1 MTTDFRLPT
10 EDRNMEHNSTFPIKQ
25 NELNAL
31 RDEATSYIK
40 SVQWEQGQRAK
51 NKENNGKDESILL
64 YLSRAQGGN
73 GGIEVTSVS
82 KTILA
87 LKKRLLPGSVAIPI
101 HLNETLFAVQE
112 GLALGIWIKDSY
124 YDASGLSSLS
134 ERKSVLDNAGK
145 REYESKMHTATA
157 FMLFA
162 TAYNILHNLIPHASD
177 DLSVMKN
184 KFAGIPEVSFIS
196 PLKGIACTLYY
207 YDKYL
212 SHPDIVK
219 TDKDV
224 IDFTVVYFEALIDEI
239 QLRKNSLEYTET
251 ILDRTYK
258 LESRGVGTDF
268 AVSGWENVFQGA
280 AKSVEFNKIKFEQ
293 IVGNRD
299 AKHFARRLTER
310 MLSYDFAAQKNPFQE
325 LGGFMP
331 VFMGYGIPGT
341 GKSMLIAAIATR
353 LKEHCD
359 NLDIPFLF
367 HPMPDTLIS
376 TFQGGSAEKMVEWM
390 KPLQDPTRLIFAPI
404 DDAEN
409 NLQERTTQGVSAG
422 VKEVIGVFLRYT
434 EGAYA
439 VNYGNSSIGLFTNLP
454 EMLDKAV
461 ISRVQGRFKIDGAR
475 TEHDFLDQDHL
486 WWRKLDDTMPDFIN
500 MQGPENYSYL
510 QDQGLAKNMGEILKV
525 SDKPSEERVLEA
537 YDKIEKHFKTNQHL
551 FYANLYKEIQKIFP
565 FFSSRD
571 VRNIQ
576 SAISLRL
583 TDFDLEEDWF
593 ENPEI
598 YFKKDYDTKFNM
610 LQELMRVNMKGLDFS
625 EIRRQEVVRYLDNVA
640 TIADTDFKRK
650 VDARINQLN
659 IDLEAKKKFDKA
671 N

>member
-1 MTTDFRLPT
+1 
-10 EDRNMEHNSTFPIKQ
+10 MEHNSTFPIKQ
-25 NELNAL
+25 NELDML
-31 RDEATSYIK
+31 RDEATDYIK
-40 SVQWEQGQRAK
+40 SIQWEQGNKAK
-51 NKENNGKDESILL
+51 SREKEAKDDSILL
-64 YLSRAQGGN
+64 YLSRANN
-73 GGIEVTSVS
+73 GSNVSITSVS

-87 LKKRLLPGSVAIPI
+87 LKKRLLPDSIAIPV
-101 HLNETLFAVQE
+101 HLNQTLFAIQE
-112 GLALGIWIKDSY
+112 GLTLGIWIKDAF
-124 YDASGLSSLS
+124 YDASGLSSLN
-134 ERKSVLDNAGK
+134 ERKSALDNSGK
-145 REYESKMHTATA
+145 REFESKLQTATA
-157 FMLFA
+157 FQLFS
-162 TAYNILHNLIPHASD
+162 TSYKILHDLKPFASD
-177 DLSVMKN
+177 DLSVMKQ
-184 KFAGIPEVSFIS
+184 KFAGIPEVSLLS
-196 PLKGIACTLYY
+196 PLKGIACSLFYF
-207 YDKYL
+207 DKYL
-212 SHPDIVK
+212 IHPEIIK
-219 TDKDV
+219 SDKDV
-224 IDFTVVYFEALIDEI
+224 VDFTVVYFEALIDEI
-239 QLRKNSLEYTET
+239 QLRKSSLEYTET

-258 LESRGVGTDF
+258 LENSDF
-268 AVSGWENVFQGA
+268 AISGWENVFAGT
-280 AKSVEFNKIKFEQ
+280 AKSVEFNKVQFEQ
-293 IVGNRD
+293 IVGNKD

-310 MLSYDFAAQKNPFQE
+310 MLSYDFEAQKNPFQE

-390 KPLQDPTRLIFAPI
+390 KPMQDPTKIIFAPI

-409 NLQERTTQGVSAG
+409 NLQERTAQGVSAG

-439 VNYGNSSIGLFTNLP
+439 VNYGNSSVGLFTNLP

-475 TEHDFLDQDHL
+475 TAHDFLDQDYI
-486 WWRKLDDTMPDFIN
+486 WWKKFEKTIPNFVN
-500 MQGPENYSYL
+500 MQNPTEYEFL
-510 QDQGLAKNMGEILKV
+510 KDQGLAKSMGDILNTIE
-525 SDKPSEERVLEA
+525 KPSEERVLEA
-537 YDKIEKHFKTNQHL
+537 YDRAAQKHKTNEHL
-551 FYANLYKEIQKIFP
+551 FFAKLYKEIQKIFP

-583 TDFDLEEDWF
+583 TDFDLEQYWF
-593 ENPEI
+593 DNPEV
-598 YFKKDYDTKFNM
+598 YFKKDYETKFNM
-610 LQELMRVNMKGLDFS
+610 LQELMKANMKGLDFS

-650 VDARINQLN
+650 VDERVNQLN
-659 IDLEAKKKFDKA
+659 IDLEARRNFE
-671 N
+671 NGN

>member
-1 MTTDFRLPT
+1 
-10 EDRNMEHNSTFPIKQ
+10 MEHNSTFPIKQ
-25 NELNAL
+25 SELDLL
-31 RDEATSYIK
+31 RDEAASYLK
-40 SVQWEQGQRAK
+40 SIQWEQGQRAR
-51 NKENNGKDESILL
+51 NKDKDAKDESILL
-64 YLSRAQGGN
+64 YLSRANN
-73 GGIEVTSVS
+73 GSSAASVISVS

-87 LKKRLLPGSVAIPI
+87 LKKRLLPDSVAIPI
-101 HLNETLFAVQE
+101 HLNRTLYAVQE
-112 GLALGIWIKDSY
+112 GITLGIWIKDSY
-124 YDASGLSSLS
+124 YDASGLSSLN
-134 ERKSVLDNAGK
+134 ENKSGLDTTGK
-145 REYESKMHTATA
+145 REFESKMHTATA

-162 TAYNILHNLIPHASD
+162 TAYNILHNLKEAASD
-177 DLSVMKN
+177 DLSVMKQ
-184 KFAGIPEVSFIS
+184 KFAGIPEVSLLS
-196 PLKGIACTLYY
+196 PLKGIGCSLFY

-212 SHPDIVK
+212 GHPDIIK
-219 TDKDV
+219 SDQDV
-224 IDFTVVYFEALIDEI
+224 VDFTVVYFEALIDEI
-239 QLRKNSLEYTET
+239 QLRKSALEYTET
-251 ILDRTYK
+251 ITDRTYK
-258 LESRGVGTDF
+258 LEKSEF
-268 AVSGWENVFQGA
+268 AISGWDNVFAGA
-280 AKSVEFNKIKFEQ
+280 AKSVEFNKIQFEQ

-310 MLSYDFAAQKNPFQE
+310 MLSYDFTAKKNPFQE

-359 NLDIPFLF
+359 NLEIPFLF

-390 KPLQDPTRLIFAPI
+390 KPLQDPTKLIFAPI

-409 NLQERTTQGVSAG
+409 NLQERTAQGVSAG

-439 VNYGNSSIGLFTNLP
+439 VNYGNSSVGLFTNLP

-486 WWRKLDDTMPDFIN
+486 WWRKLQETMPDFVN
-500 MQGPENYSYL
+500 MQGPNDYTYL
-510 QDQGLAKNMGEILKV
+510 SNQGLAKSMEEILNLTE
-525 SDKPSEERVLEA
+525 KPAEERVLET
-537 YDKIEKHFKTNQHL
+537 YERVEKLHQTNDHM
-551 FYANLYKEIQKIFP
+551 FYASLYKEIQKIFP

-576 SAISLRL
+576 SAVSLRL
-583 TDFDLEEDWF
+583 TDFDLEKDWF
-593 ENPEI
+593 ENPEK
-598 YFKKDYDTKFNM
+598 YFKQPYETKFNM
-610 LQELMRVNMKGLDFS
+610 LQELMKQNMKGLNFS
-625 EIRRQEVVRYLDNVA
+625 DIRRQEVVRYLDNVA

-650 VDARINQLN
+650 VDSRVNQLN
-659 IDLEAKKKFDKA
+659 IDLEAREQFEKGR
-671 N
+671 

>member
-1 MTTDFRLPT
+1 
-10 EDRNMEHNSTFPIKQ
+10 MEHNSTFPIKQ
-25 NELNAL
+25 NELDML
-31 RDEATSYIK
+31 RDEATSYLK
-40 SVQWEQGQRAK
+40 SVQWQQGQRAK
-51 NKENNGKDESILL
+51 NKDKDAKDESILL
-64 YLSRAQGGN
+64 YLSRA
-73 GGIEVTSVS
+73 TSGSNATELTSIS
-82 KTILA
+82 KTILS
-87 LKKRLLPGSVAIPI
+87 LKKRLLPDSVAIPVL
-101 HLNETLFAVQE
+101 LNQTLYAVQE
-112 GLALGIWIKDSY
+112 GITLGIWIKDSY
-124 YDASGLSSLS
+124 YDASGLSSLN
-134 ERKSVLDNAGK
+134 ERKATLDTTGK
-145 REYESKMHTATA
+145 REFESKMHTATA

-162 TAYNILHNLIPHASD
+162 TAYNILHNLKGIASD
-177 DLSVMKN
+177 DLSVMKQ
-184 KFAGIPEVSFIS
+184 KFAGIPEVSFLS
-196 PLKGIACTLYY
+196 PLKGIACMLYY

-212 SHPDIVK
+212 GHPDIIK
-219 TDKDV
+219 SDKDV
-224 IDFTVVYFEALIDEI
+224 VDFTVVYFEALIDEI
-239 QLRKNSLEYTET
+239 QLRKSTLEYTET

-258 LESRGVGTDF
+258 LEKTDF
-268 AVSGWENVFQGA
+268 AISGFDNVFSGS
-280 AKSVEFNKIKFEQ
+280 AKSVEFNKIQFEQ
-293 IVGNRD
+293 IVGNKD

-310 MLSYDFAAQKNPFQE
+310 LLSYDFTAKKNPFQE

-353 LKEHCD
+353 LKEHSD

-390 KPLQDPTRLIFAPI
+390 KPLQDPSKLIFAPI

-409 NLQERTTQGVSAG
+409 NLQERTAQGVSAG

-475 TEHDFLDQDHL
+475 TEHDFLDQDYI
-486 WWRKLDDTMPDFIN
+486 WWRKLQDTMPDFIN
-500 MQGPENYSYL
+500 MKDPDNYKYL
-510 QDQGLAKNMGEILKV
+510 QDQAITKNIGEILKTTE
-525 SDKPSEERVLEA
+525 KPTEERVLDV
-537 YDKIEKHFKTNQHL
+537 YDKVESKFKTNDHL
-551 FYANLYKEIQKIFP
+551 FFANLYKEIQGIFP

-593 ENPEI
+593 ENPEK
-598 YFKKDYDTKFNM
+598 YFKKDYETKFNM
-610 LQELMRVNMKGLDFS
+610 LQELMKANMKGLNFS
-625 EIRRQEVVRYLDNVA
+625 DIRRQEVIRYLDNVA

-650 VDARINQLN
+650 VDARMNQMN
-659 IDLEAKKKFDKA
+659 IELEAREQFDKRS
-671 N
+671 

>member
-1 MTTDFRLPT
+1 
-10 EDRNMEHNSTFPIKQ
+10 MEHNSTFPIKQ
-25 NELNAL
+25 TELDML
-31 RDEATSYIK
+31 RDEATSYLK

-51 NKENNGKDESILL
+51 NKDKDAKDESILL
-64 YLSRAQGGN
+64 YLSRANN
-73 GGIEVTSVS
+73 GSNVELTSVS

-87 LKKRLLPGSVAIPI
+87 LKKRLLPDSVAIPI
-101 HLNETLFAVQE
+101 HLNQTLFAVQE
-112 GLALGIWIKDSY
+112 GITLGIWIKDSY
-124 YDASGLSSLS
+124 YDASGLSSLN
-134 ERKSVLDNAGK
+134 ERKSALDTSGK
-145 REYESKMHTATA
+145 REYESKMQTATA
-157 FMLFA
+157 FMLYA
-162 TAYNILHNLIPHASD
+162 TAYNILHNLKTIASD
-177 DLSVMKN
+177 DLSVMKQ
-184 KFAGIPEVSFIS
+184 KFAGLPEVSLLS
-196 PLKGIACTLYY
+196 PLKGISCCLYY

-212 SHPDIVK
+212 SHPDIIK
-219 TDKDV
+219 SDKDV
-224 IDFTVVYFEALIDEI
+224 TDFTVVYFEALIDEI
-239 QLRKNSLEYTET
+239 QMRKSTLEYTET

-258 LESRGVGTDF
+258 LEKSDF
-268 AVSGWENVFQGA
+268 AVSGWDNVFSGA
-280 AKSVEFNKIKFEQ
+280 AKSVEFNKIQFEQ

-310 MLSYDFAAQKNPFQE
+310 MLSYDFTAKKNPFQE

-390 KPLQDPTRLIFAPI
+390 KPLQDPSKLIFAPI

-409 NLQERTTQGVSAG
+409 NLQERTAQGVSAG

-486 WWRKLDDTMPDFIN
+486 WWRKLQDTMPDFVN
-500 MQGPENYSYL
+500 MNNPEAYNYLS
-510 QDQGLAKNMGEILKV
+510 DQGLAKNMGDILKAV
-525 SDKPSEERVLEA
+525 EKPSEERVMETF
-537 YDKIEKHFKTNQHL
+537 EKVEKMHRFEDHM
-551 FYANLYKEIQKIFP
+551 FYASLYTEIQKIFP

-583 TDFDLEEDWF
+583 TDFDLEQDWF
-593 ENPEI
+593 DNPEI
-598 YFKKDYDTKFNM
+598 YFKKDYDTKFGM
-610 LQELMRVNMKGLDFS
+610 LQELMRANMKGLDFS
-625 EIRRQEVVRYLDNVA
+625 DIRKQEVIRYLDNVA

-650 VDARINQLN
+650 VDARVNQLN
-659 IDLEAKKKFDKA
+659 IELEARTQFDKK
-671 N
+671 

>member
-1 MTTDFRLPT
+1 
-10 EDRNMEHNSTFPIKQ
+10 MEHNSTFPIKQ
-25 NELNAL
+25 TELDML
-31 RDEATSYIK
+31 RDEATSYLK
-40 SVQWEQGQRAK
+40 SIQWEQGQRAK
-51 NKENNGKDESILL
+51 NKDKDTKDDSILL
-64 YLSRAQGGN
+64 YLSRANN
-73 GGIEVTSVS
+73 GTNNTDITSVS
-82 KTILA
+82 KTILE
-87 LKKRLLPGSVAIPI
+87 LKKRLLPDSIAIPVL
-101 HLNETLFAVQE
+101 LNQTLFVVQE
-112 GLALGIWIKDSY
+112 GITLGIWIKDSY
-124 YDASGLSSLS
+124 YDASGLSSLN
-134 ERKSVLDNAGK
+134 ERKSTLDTSGK
-145 REYESKMHTATA
+145 REFESKMHTATA

-162 TAYNILHNLIPHASD
+162 TAYNILHNLKSVASD
-177 DLSVMKN
+177 DLSVMKQ
-184 KFAGIPEVSFIS
+184 KFAGIPEVSLLS
-196 PLKGIACTLYY
+196 PLKGISCALFY

-212 SHPDIVK
+212 SHPDIIK
-219 TDKDV
+219 SDKDV
-224 IDFTVVYFEALIDEI
+224 VDFTVVYFEALIDEI
-239 QLRKNSLEYTET
+239 QMRKSTLEYQET
-251 ILDRTYK
+251 IIDRTYK
-258 LESRGVGTDF
+258 LEKTEF
-268 AVSGWENVFQGA
+268 AISGWNNVFAGT
-280 AKSVEFNKIKFEQ
+280 AKSIEFNKVKFEQ

-310 MLSYDFAAQKNPFQE
+310 LLSYDFTAKKNPFQE

-359 NLDIPFLF
+359 SLDIPFLF

-390 KPLQDPTRLIFAPI
+390 KPLQDPSKLIFAPI

-486 WWRKLDDTMPDFIN
+486 WWKKLQDTMPDFVN
-500 MQGPENYSYL
+500 MQNPENYTFL
-510 QDQGLAKNMGEILKV
+510 QDQVLAKNMGDILNIV
-525 SDKPSEERVLEA
+525 EKPTEERVHEI
-537 YDKIEKHFKTNQHL
+537 YSNVENKFKANEHL
-551 FYANLYKEIQKIFP
+551 FYANLYKDMQKAFS

-583 TDFDLEEDWF
+583 TDFDLDETWF
-593 ENPEI
+593 NNPEI
-598 YFKKDYDTKFNM
+598 YFKQNYETKFNM
-610 LQELMRVNMKGLDFS
+610 LQELMKSNMKGLNFS
-625 EIRRQEVVRYLDNVA
+625 EIRRQEVVRYIDNVA
-640 TIADTDFKRK
+640 TIADTDFKRQ
-650 VDARINQLN
+650 VDNRVNQLN
-659 IDLEAKKKFDKA
+659 IELEARKNFEMSNK
-671 N
+671 

>member
-1 MTTDFRLPT
+1 
-10 EDRNMEHNSTFPIKQ
+10 MEHNSTFPIKQ
-25 NELNAL
+25 NELDML

-40 SVQWEQGQRAK
+40 SIQWEQGQRAK
-51 NKENNGKDESILL
+51 NKDKDANDESILL
-64 YLSRAQGGN
+64 YLSRAKGN
-73 GGIEVTSVS
+73 GGTSVTSVS
-82 KTILA
+82 KTILE
-87 LKKRLLPGSVAIPI
+87 LKKRLLPESIAIPI
-101 HLNETLFAVQE
+101 HLNQTLYAVQE
-112 GLALGIWIKDSY
+112 GITLGIWIKDSY

-134 ERKSVLDNAGK
+134 ENKSALDNSGK
-145 REYESKMHTATA
+145 REYESKMQTGTA

-162 TAYNILHNLIPHASD
+162 TAYKILHDLKPIASD

-184 KFAGIPEVSFIS
+184 KFAGIPEVSLMT
-196 PLKGIACTLYY
+196 PLKGISCALFY

-212 SHPDIVK
+212 GHPEIIK
-219 TDKDV
+219 SDKDV
-224 IDFTVVYFEALIDEI
+224 IDFTVVYFEALIAEI
-239 QLRKNSLEYTET
+239 QMRKSSLEYTET
-251 ILDRTYK
+251 VVDRTYK
-258 LESRGVGTDF
+258 LEKSDF
-268 AVSGWENVFQGA
+268 AVSGWDNVFQGA
-280 AKSVEFNKIKFEQ
+280 AKSVEFNKIQFEQ

-310 MLSYDFAAQKNPFQE
+310 MLSYDFDAKKNPFQE

-390 KPLQDPTRLIFAPI
+390 KPLQDPSKLIFAPI

-409 NLQERTTQGVSAG
+409 NLQERTAQGVSAG

-486 WWRKLDDTMPDFIN
+486 WWRKLDTTMPDFVN

-510 QDQGLAKNMGEILKV
+510 QDQGLAKNMGEILNV
-525 SDKPSEERVLEA
+525 SDKPTEERVLEA
-537 YDKIEKHFKTNQHL
+537 YDKTEKHFKTNQHL
-551 FYANLYKEIQKIFP
+551 FYAHLYKEIQKLFP

-576 SAISLRL
+576 SAVSLRL

-593 ENPEI
+593 ENPDF
-598 YFKKDYDTKFNM
+598 YFKKDYETKFNM
-610 LQELMRVNMKGLDFS
+610 LQELMRANMKGLDFS

-650 VDARINQLN
+650 VDARVNQLN
-659 IDLEAKKKFDKA
+659 IDLEARAQFGKQD
-671 N
+671 

>member
-1 MTTDFRLPT
+1 
-10 EDRNMEHNSTFPIKQ
+10 MEHNSTFPIKKS
-25 NELNAL
+25 ELDVL
-31 RDEATSYIK
+31 RDEASSYLK
-40 SVQWEQGQRAK
+40 SISWEQGSRAK
-51 NKENNGKDESILL
+51 NKDKDAKDESILL
-64 YLSRAQGGN
+64 YLSKANN
-73 GGIEVTSVS
+73 GSSASITSVS

-87 LKKRLLPGSVAIPI
+87 LKKRLLPDSVAIPI
-101 HLNETLFAVQE
+101 LLNQTLYAVQE
-112 GLALGIWIKDSY
+112 GLTLGIWIKDSY
-124 YDASGLSSLS
+124 YDASGLSSLN
-134 ERKSVLDNAGK
+134 ERKSALDNDGR
-145 REYESKMHTATA
+145 REYESKMQTASA

-162 TAYNILHNLIPHASD
+162 TAYKILHLLKPHASD
-177 DLSVMKN
+177 DLSVMKQ
-184 KFAGIPEVSFIS
+184 KFAGIPEVSLLS
-196 PLKGIACTLYY
+196 PLKGVSCALFY

-212 SHPDIVK
+212 AHPDIVK
-219 TDKDV
+219 SDKDV
-224 IDFTVVYFEALIDEI
+224 ADFTVVYFEALLTEI
-239 QLRKNSLEYTET
+239 SLRRSNLEYTET
-251 ILDRTYK
+251 IVDRTYK
-258 LESRGVGTDF
+258 LENSDF
-268 AVSGWENVFQGA
+268 AISGWENTFQGT
-280 AKSVEFNKIKFEQ
+280 AKSVEFNKIQFEQ

-310 MLSYDFAAQKNPFQE
+310 MLSYDFEAKKNPFQE

-359 NLDIPFLF
+359 HLDIPFLF

-376 TFQGGSAEKMVEWM
+376 TFQGGSAEKMVDWM
-390 KPLQDPTRLIFAPI
+390 KPMQDPSKLIFAPI

-409 NLQERTTQGVSAG
+409 NLQERTAQGVSAG

-475 TEHDFLDQDHL
+475 SEHDFLDQDHL
-486 WWRKLDDTMPDFIN
+486 WWSKLDKTMPEFVN
-500 MQGPENYSYL
+500 MQGPADYKYL
-510 QDQGLAKNMGEILKV
+510 QDQGLATNMGEILNV
-525 SDKPSEERVLEA
+525 SDKPTELRVLEA
-537 YDKIEKHFKTNQHL
+537 YDKAETQHKTNSHQ
-551 FYANLYKEIQKIFP
+551 FYATLYKEIQKIFP

-576 SAISLRL
+576 SAVSLRL
-583 TDFDLEEDWF
+583 TDFDLEQSWF
-593 ENPEI
+593 DNPET
-598 YFKKDYDTKFNM
+598 YFKKDYDIKFNM
-610 LQELMRVNMKGLDFS
+610 LQELMKSNMKGLNFS

-659 IDLEAKKKFDKA
+659 IETKARDLFS
-671 N
+671 NGQ

>member
-1 MTTDFRLPT
+1 MQ
-10 EDRNMEHNSTFPIKQ
+10 HNSTFPIKQ
-25 NELNAL
+25 NELNML
-31 RDEATSYIK
+31 RDEATSYLK
-40 SVQWEQGQRAK
+40 SIQWEQSQRAK
-51 NKENNGKDESILL
+51 NRDNDGKDESILL
-64 YLSRAQGGN
+64 YLSRANN
-73 GGIEVTSVS
+73 GSNVSVTSVS
-82 KTILA
+82 KTILS
-87 LKKRLLPGSVAIPI
+87 LKKKLLPESVAIPLF
-101 HLNETLFAVQE
+101 LNQTLYAVQE
-112 GLALGIWIKDSY
+112 GITLGIWVKDSY
-124 YDASGLSSLS
+124 YDASGLSTLA
-134 ERKSVLDNAGK
+134 ENKSALDNSGK
-145 REYESKMHTATA
+145 REYESKMLTATA

-162 TAYNILHNLIPHASD
+162 TAYKILHDLKPHASD
-177 DLSVMKN
+177 DLSVMKQ
-184 KFAGIPEVSFIS
+184 KFAGIPEVSFLS
-196 PLKGIACTLYY
+196 PLKGISCQLFY
-207 YDKYL
+207 YDEYL
-212 SHPDIVK
+212 GHPDIIK

-239 QLRKNSLEYTET
+239 QLRKSTLEYTDT
-251 ILDRTYK
+251 IEDRSFK
-258 LESRGVGTDF
+258 LENSDF
-268 AVSGWENVFQGA
+268 TIDGWNNVFAGTA
-280 AKSVEFNKIKFEQ
+280 VSVEFNKIQFEQ
-293 IVGNRD
+293 IVGNKD

-310 MLSYDFAAQKNPFQE
+310 LLSYDFEAKKNPFQE

-353 LKEHCD
+353 LKEHSE
-359 NLDIPFLF
+359 NLNIPFLF

-475 TEHDFLDQDHL
+475 NEKDFVDQDYL
-486 WWRKLDDTMPDFIN
+486 WWKKLEDTMPDFIN
-500 MQGPENYSYL
+500 MSSPEDYKYL
-510 QDQGLAKNMGEILKV
+510 DAQKVAKNLGEILEKI
-525 SDKPSEERVLEA
+525 DKPTEERVLDTF
-537 YDKIEKHFKTNQHL
+537 DKVSSKYKDNEHM
-551 FYANLYKEIQKIFP
+551 FYAHLYTEIQKIFP

-576 SAISLRL
+576 KAVSLRL
-583 TDFDLEEDWF
+583 TDFDLEDDWF
-593 ENPEI
+593 NNPDV
-598 YFKKDYDTKFNM
+598 YFKKDYETKFGM
-610 LQELMRVNMKGLDFS
+610 LQELMRANMKGLDFS
-625 EIRRQEVVRYLDNVA
+625 DIRRQEVVRYLDNVA

-659 IDLEAKKKFDKA
+659 IETEARERFGKI

>member
-1 MTTDFRLPT
+1 
-10 EDRNMEHNSTFPIKQ
+10 MEHNSTFPIKQ
-25 NELNAL
+25 NELDML

-40 SVQWEQGQRAK
+40 SIQWEQGQRAK
-51 NKENNGKDESILL
+51 NKDKDAKDESILL
-64 YLSRAQGGN
+64 YLSRAKGN
-73 GGIEVTSVS
+73 GNSEITSVS
-82 KTILA
+82 KTILE
-87 LKKRLLPGSVAIPI
+87 LKKRLLPESIAIPL
-101 HLNETLFAVQE
+101 HLNQTLYAVQE
-112 GLALGIWIKDSY
+112 GITLGIWIKDSY
-124 YDASGLSSLS
+124 YDASGLSSLN
-134 ERKSVLDNAGK
+134 ENKSALDNSGK
-145 REYESKMHTATA
+145 REYESKMQTATA

-162 TAYNILHNLIPHASD
+162 SAYKILHDLKAVASD

-184 KFAGIPEVSFIS
+184 KFAGIPEVSLMS
-196 PLKGIACTLYY
+196 PLKGISCSLFY

-212 SHPDIVK
+212 GHPEIIK
-219 TDKDV
+219 SDKDV
-224 IDFTVVYFEALIDEI
+224 VDFTVVYFEALISEI
-239 QLRKNSLEYTET
+239 QMRKSSLEYTET
-251 ILDRTYK
+251 IVDRTYK
-258 LESRGVGTDF
+258 LENSEF
-268 AVSGWENVFQGA
+268 AVSGWNNVFQGA
-280 AKSVEFNKIKFEQ
+280 AKSVEFNKIQFEQ

-310 MLSYDFAAQKNPFQE
+310 MLSYDFTAKKNPFQE

-390 KPLQDPTRLIFAPI
+390 KPLQDPSKLIFAPI

-409 NLQERTTQGVSAG
+409 NLQERTAQGVSAG

-486 WWRKLDDTMPDFIN
+486 WWRKLDTTMPDFVN

-510 QDQGLAKNMGEILKV
+510 QDQGLAKNMGEILNV
-525 SDKPSEERVLEA
+525 SDKPTEERVLEV
-537 YDKIEKHFKTNQHL
+537 YDKIEKQFKTNQHL

-576 SAISLRL
+576 SAVSLRL

-598 YFKKDYDTKFNM
+598 YFKKDYETKFNM
-610 LQELMRVNMKGLDFS
+610 LQELMRANMKGLDFS

-650 VDARINQLN
+650 VDARVNQLN
-659 IDLEAKKKFDKA
+659 IDLEAREQFGKRD
-671 N
+671 

>member
-1 MTTDFRLPT
+1 
-10 EDRNMEHNSTFPIKQ
+10 MEHNSTFPIKL
-25 NELNAL
+25 NELDML
-31 RDEATSYIK
+31 RDEATSYLK
-40 SVQWEQGQRAK
+40 SIQWEQSQRAK
-51 NKENNGKDESILL
+51 NKNNDGKDESILL
-64 YLSRAQGGN
+64 YLSRANN
-73 GGIEVTSVS
+73 GSNVNVTSVS
-82 KTILA
+82 KTILG
-87 LKKRLLPGSVAIPI
+87 LKKRLLPESVAIPI
-101 HLNETLFAVQE
+101 YLNQSLYAVQE
-112 GLALGIWIKDSY
+112 GITLGIWVKDSY
-124 YDASGLSSLS
+124 YDASGLSTLS
-134 ERKSVLDNAGK
+134 ENKSALDSSGK

-162 TAYNILHNLIPHASD
+162 TAYKILHDLKPHASD
-177 DLSVMKN
+177 DLSVMKQ
-184 KFAGIPEVSFIS
+184 KFAGIPEVSFLS
-196 PLKGIACTLYY
+196 PLKGISCQLFY

-212 SHPDIVK
+212 GHPDIIK

-239 QLRKNSLEYTET
+239 QLRKSTLEYTDT
-251 ILDRTYK
+251 IEDRTYK
-258 LESRGVGTDF
+258 LEKSDF
-268 AVSGWENVFQGA
+268 AVDGWNNVFAGTA
-280 AKSVEFNKIKFEQ
+280 VSVEFNKVQFEQ
-293 IVGNRD
+293 IVGNKD

-310 MLSYDFAAQKNPFQE
+310 LLSYDFEAKKNPFQE

-353 LKEHCD
+353 LKAHSE

-409 NLQERTTQGVSAG
+409 NLQERTAQGVSAG

-475 TEHDFLDQDHL
+475 NEKDFVDQDYL
-486 WWRKLDDTMPDFIN
+486 WWRKLEETMPNFIN
-500 MQGPENYSYL
+500 MDNPDNYKYL
-510 QDQGLAKNMGEILKV
+510 DAQKVAKNLGEILEKIER
-525 SDKPSEERVLEA
+525 PTEERVLNTF
-537 YDKIEKHFKTNQHL
+537 DKVASKYKDDEHM
-551 FYANLYKEIQKIFP
+551 FYAHLYTEIQKIFP

-576 SAISLRL
+576 KAVSLRL
-583 TDFDLEEDWF
+583 TDFDLESDWF

-610 LQELMRVNMKGLDFS
+610 LQELMRANMKGLDFS
-625 EIRRQEVVRYLDNVA
+625 DIRRQEVVRYLDNVA

-659 IDLEAKKKFDKA
+659 IEAEAREQFGKRD
-671 N
+671 

>member
-1 MTTDFRLPT
+1 M
-10 EDRNMEHNSTFPIKQ
+10 NQNSTFPIKQ
-25 NELNAL
+25 NELDML
-31 RDEATSYIK
+31 RDEATSYLK

-51 NKENNGKDESILL
+51 SKDKDSKDDSILL
-64 YLSRAQGGN
+64 YLSRANN
-73 GGIEVTSVS
+73 GTNTADITSVS
-82 KTILA
+82 KTILD
-87 LKKRLLPGSVAIPI
+87 LKKRLLPDSIAIPVL
-101 HLNETLFAVQE
+101 LNQTLYAVQE
-112 GLALGIWIKDSY
+112 GITLGIWIKDSY
-124 YDASGLSSLS
+124 YDASGLSGLN
-134 ERKSVLDNAGK
+134 ERKANLDASGK
-145 REYESKMHTATA
+145 REFESKMQTATA
-157 FMLFA
+157 FMLFSV
-162 TAYNILHNLIPHASD
+162 AYNILHNLKSVASD

-184 KFAGIPEVSFIS
+184 KFAGIPEVSLMS
-196 PLKGIACTLYY
+196 PLKGISCALFY

-212 SHPDIVK
+212 AHPDIVK
-219 TDKDV
+219 SDKDV
-224 IDFTVVYFEALIDEI
+224 ADFTVVYFEALIAEI
-239 QLRKNSLEYTET
+239 QIRKSSLEYTET
-251 ILDRTYK
+251 ITDRTYK
-258 LESRGVGTDF
+258 LEKSDF
-268 AVSGWENVFQGA
+268 SISGWNNVFAGA
-280 AKSVEFNKIKFEQ
+280 AKSVEFNKIQFEQ

-310 MLSYDFAAQKNPFQE
+310 MLSYDFTAKKNPFQE

-359 NLDIPFLF
+359 ALDIPFLF

-390 KPLQDPTRLIFAPI
+390 KPLQDPAKLIFAPI

-409 NLQERTTQGVSAG
+409 NLQERTAQGVSAG

-475 TEHDFLDQDHL
+475 SEHDFLDQDYL
-486 WWRKLDDTMPDFIN
+486 WWRKLESTMPEFIN
-500 MQGPENYSYL
+500 MQNPDNYTYL
-510 QDQGLAKNMGEILKV
+510 QHQGLAKHMGEILNSV
-525 SDKPSEERVLEA
+525 DKPTEERVLKV
-537 YDKIEKHFKTNQHL
+537 YEKVENQHKTNHQL
-551 FYANLYKEIQKIFP
+551 FYAQLYKDMQKVFP

-583 TDFDLEEDWF
+583 TDFDLEPTWF

-598 YFKKDYDTKFNM
+598 YFKKDYETKFNM
-610 LQELMRVNMKGLDFS
+610 LQELMKANMKGLDFS

-650 VDARINQLN
+650 VDDRIHQLN
-659 IDLEAKKKFDKA
+659 VELEARTKFENGK
-671 N
+671 

>member
-1 MTTDFRLPT
+1 
-10 EDRNMEHNSTFPIKQ
+10 MEHNSTFPIKQ
-25 NELNAL
+25 NELDML
-31 RDEATSYIK
+31 RDEATDYIK
-40 SVQWEQGQRAK
+40 SIQWEQGNKAK
-51 NKENNGKDESILL
+51 SREKEAKDDSILL
-64 YLSRAQGGN
+64 YLSRANN
-73 GGIEVTSVS
+73 GSNVSITSVS

-87 LKKRLLPGSVAIPI
+87 LKKRLLPDSIAIPV
-101 HLNETLFAVQE
+101 HLNQTLFAIQE
-112 GLALGIWIKDSY
+112 GLTLGIWIKDAF
-124 YDASGLSSLS
+124 YDASGLSSLN
-134 ERKSVLDNAGK
+134 ERKSALDNSGK
-145 REYESKMHTATA
+145 REFESKLQTATA
-157 FMLFA
+157 FQLFS
-162 TAYNILHNLIPHASD
+162 TSYKILHDLKPFASD
-177 DLSVMKN
+177 DLSVMKQ
-184 KFAGIPEVSFIS
+184 KFAGIPEVSLLS
-196 PLKGIACTLYY
+196 PLKGIACSLFYF
-207 YDKYL
+207 DKYL
-212 SHPDIVK
+212 SHPEIIK
-219 TDKDV
+219 SDKDV
-224 IDFTVVYFEALIDEI
+224 VDFTVVYFEALIDEI
-239 QLRKNSLEYTET
+239 QLRKSSLEYTET

-258 LESRGVGTDF
+258 LENSDF
-268 AVSGWENVFQGA
+268 AISGWENVFAGT
-280 AKSVEFNKIKFEQ
+280 AKSVEFNKVQFEQ
-293 IVGNRD
+293 IVGNKD

-310 MLSYDFAAQKNPFQE
+310 MLSYDFEAQKNPFQE

-390 KPLQDPTRLIFAPI
+390 KPMQDPTKIIFAPI

-409 NLQERTTQGVSAG
+409 NLQERTAQGVSAG

-439 VNYGNSSIGLFTNLP
+439 VNYGNSSVGLFTNLP

-475 TEHDFLDQDHL
+475 TAHDFLDQDYI
-486 WWRKLDDTMPDFIN
+486 WWKKFEKTIPNFVN
-500 MQGPENYSYL
+500 MQNPAEYEFL
-510 QDQGLAKNMGEILKV
+510 KDQGLAKSMGDILNTIE
-525 SDKPSEERVLEA
+525 KPSEERVLEA
-537 YDKIEKHFKTNQHL
+537 YDRAAQKHKTNEHL
-551 FYANLYKEIQKIFP
+551 FFATLYKEIQKIFP

-583 TDFDLEEDWF
+583 TDFDLEQDWF
-593 ENPEI
+593 DNPEV
-598 YFKKDYDTKFNM
+598 YFKKDYEIKFNM
-610 LQELMRVNMKGLDFS
+610 LQELMKANMKGLDFS

-650 VDARINQLN
+650 VDERVNQLN
-659 IDLEAKKKFDKA
+659 IDLEARRNFE
-671 N
+671 NGN

>member
-1 MTTDFRLPT
+1 
-10 EDRNMEHNSTFPIKQ
+10 MEHNSTFPIKKS
-25 NELNAL
+25 ELDVL
-31 RDEATSYIK
+31 RDEASSYLK
-40 SVQWEQGQRAK
+40 SISWEQGARAK
-51 NKENNGKDESILL
+51 NKDKDAKDESILL
-64 YLSRAQGGN
+64 YLSKANN
-73 GGIEVTSVS
+73 GSSASITSVS

-87 LKKRLLPGSVAIPI
+87 LKKRLLPDSVAIPI
-101 HLNETLFAVQE
+101 MLNQTLYAVQE
-112 GLALGIWIKDSY
+112 GLTLGIWIKDSY
-124 YDASGLSSLS
+124 YDASGLSSLN
-134 ERKSVLDNAGK
+134 ERKSALDNDGR
-145 REYESKMHTATA
+145 REYESKMQTASA

-162 TAYNILHNLIPHASD
+162 SGYKILHLLKPHASD
-177 DLSVMKN
+177 DLSVMKQ
-184 KFAGIPEVSFIS
+184 KFAGIPEVSLLS
-196 PLKGIACTLYY
+196 PLKSVSCALFY

-212 SHPDIVK
+212 AHPDIVK
-219 TDKDV
+219 SDKDV
-224 IDFTVVYFEALIDEI
+224 ADFTVVYFEALLAEI
-239 QLRKNSLEYTET
+239 SLRRSSLEYTET
-251 ILDRTYK
+251 IVDRTYK
-258 LESRGVGTDF
+258 LENSDF
-268 AVSGWENVFQGA
+268 AISGWENTFQGT
-280 AKSVEFNKIKFEQ
+280 AKSVEFNKIQFEQ

-310 MLSYDFAAQKNPFQE
+310 MLSYDFEAKKNPFQE

-359 NLDIPFLF
+359 HLDIPFLF

-376 TFQGGSAEKMVEWM
+376 TFQGGSAEKMVDWM
-390 KPLQDPTRLIFAPI
+390 KPMQDPSKLIFAPI

-409 NLQERTTQGVSAG
+409 NLQERTAQGVSAG

-475 TEHDFLDQDHL
+475 SEHDFLDQDHL
-486 WWRKLDDTMPDFIN
+486 WWSKLDKTMPDFVN
-500 MQGPENYSYL
+500 MQGPTDYKYL
-510 QDQGLAKNMGEILKV
+510 QDQGLATNMGEILNV
-525 SDKPSEERVLEA
+525 SDKPTELRVLEA
-537 YDKIEKHFKTNQHL
+537 YDKAETQHKTNSHQ
-551 FYANLYKEIQKIFP
+551 FYATLYKEIQKIFP

-576 SAISLRL
+576 SAVSLRL
-583 TDFDLEEDWF
+583 TDFDLEQSWF
-593 ENPEI
+593 ENPET
-598 YFKKDYDTKFNM
+598 YFKKDYTTKFNM
-610 LQELMRVNMKGLDFS
+610 LQELMKSNMKGLDFS

-659 IDLEAKKKFDKA
+659 IETKARDLFS
-671 N
+671 NGQ

>member
-1 MTTDFRLPT
+1 
-10 EDRNMEHNSTFPIKQ
+10 MEHNSTFPIKQ
-25 NELNAL
+25 NELDML

-40 SVQWEQGQRAK
+40 SIQWEQGQRAK
-51 NKENNGKDESILL
+51 NKDKDAKDESILL
-64 YLSRAQGGN
+64 YLSRASGN
-73 GGIEVTSVS
+73 GGGADVTSVS
-82 KTILA
+82 KTILE
-87 LKKRLLPGSVAIPI
+87 LKKRLLPESIAIPL
-101 HLNETLFAVQE
+101 HLNQTLYAVQE
-112 GLALGIWIKDSY
+112 GITLGIWIKDSF
-124 YDASGLSSLS
+124 YDSSGLSRLL
-134 ERKSVLDNAGK
+134 ENKPALDNSGK
-145 REYESKMHTATA
+145 REYESKMQTSTA

-162 TAYNILHNLIPHASD
+162 TAYKVLHDLKRVASD

-184 KFAGIPEVSFIS
+184 KFAGIPEVSLMT
-196 PLKGIACTLYY
+196 PLKGVSCALFY

-212 SHPDIVK
+212 GHPEIIK
-219 TDKDV
+219 TDQDV
-224 IDFTVVYFEALIDEI
+224 IDFTVVYFEALIAEI
-239 QLRKNSLEYTET
+239 QMRKGSLEYIET
-251 ILDRTYK
+251 IADRTYK
-258 LESRGVGTDF
+258 LEHSEF
-268 AVSGWENVFQGA
+268 AVSGWDNVFQGT
-280 AKSVEFNKIKFEQ
+280 AKSVEFNNIRFEQ

-310 MLSYDFAAQKNPFQE
+310 MLSYDFEAKKNPFQE

-353 LKEHCD
+353 LKEHSD

-376 TFQGGSAEKMVEWM
+376 TFQGGSAEKMVDWM
-390 KPLQDPTRLIFAPI
+390 KPMQDPSKLIFAPI

-409 NLQERTTQGVSAG
+409 NLQERTAQGVSAG

-439 VNYGNSSIGLFTNLP
+439 VNYGNSAIGLFTNLP

-461 ISRVQGRFKIDGAR
+461 ISRVQGRFKIDGAQ

-486 WWRKLDDTMPDFIN
+486 WWRKLDATMPDFVN
-500 MQGPENYSYL
+500 MHGPENYSYL
-510 QDQGLAKNMGEILKV
+510 QDQGLAKNMGEIFNV
-525 SDKPSEERVLEA
+525 SDKPTEERVLDV
-537 YDKIEKHFKTNQHL
+537 YDKIEKQYKSTDHL
-551 FYANLYKEIQKIFP
+551 FYANLYKEIQRIFP

-576 SAISLRL
+576 SAVSLRL

-593 ENPEI
+593 SNPEI

-610 LQELMRVNMKGLDFS
+610 LQELMRGNMNGLDFS

-659 IDLEAKKKFDKA
+659 VETEAREQFGERD
-671 N
+671 

>member
-1 MTTDFRLPT
+1 
-10 EDRNMEHNSTFPIKQ
+10 MEHNSTFPIKKS
-25 NELNAL
+25 ELDVL
-31 RDEATSYIK
+31 RDEASSYLK
-40 SVQWEQGQRAK
+40 SVSWEQGARAK
-51 NKENNGKDESILL
+51 NKDKDAKDDSILL
-64 YLSRAQGGN
+64 YLSKANN
-73 GGIEVTSVS
+73 GSSVSITSVS

-87 LKKRLLPGSVAIPI
+87 LKKRLLPDSIAIPLF
-101 HLNETLFAVQE
+101 LNQTLFAVQE
-112 GLALGIWIKDSY
+112 GLTLGIWIKDSY
-124 YDASGLSSLS
+124 YDASGLSSLN
-134 ERKSVLDNAGK
+134 ERKSALDASGR
-145 REYESKMHTATA
+145 REYESKMQTASA

-162 TAYNILHNLIPHASD
+162 SAYKILHLLKPHASD
-177 DLSVMKN
+177 DLSVMKQ
-184 KFAGIPEVSFIS
+184 KFAGIPEVSLMT
-196 PLKGIACTLYY
+196 PLKGISCALFY

-212 SHPDIVK
+212 AHPDIIK
-219 TDKDV
+219 SDKDV
-224 IDFTVVYFEALIDEI
+224 ADFTVVYFEALIDEI
-239 QLRKNSLEYTET
+239 NLRRSSLEYTET
-251 ILDRTYK
+251 IVDRTYK
-258 LESRGVGTDF
+258 LEKSDF
-268 AVSGWENVFQGA
+268 AISGWENTFQGT
-280 AKSVEFNKIKFEQ
+280 AKSVEFNKIQFEQ

-310 MLSYDFAAQKNPFQE
+310 MLSYDFEAKKNPFQE

-359 NLDIPFLF
+359 HLDIPFLF

-376 TFQGGSAEKMVEWM
+376 TFQGGSAEKMVDWM
-390 KPLQDPTRLIFAPI
+390 KPLQDPNKLIFAPI

-475 TEHDFLDQDHL
+475 NEHDFIDQDHL
-486 WWRKLDDTMPDFIN
+486 WWRKLDKTMPSFVN
-500 MQGPENYSYL
+500 MSNPNDYKYL
-510 QDQGLAKNMGEILKV
+510 DAQQVAKNLGEILDKV
-525 SDKPSEERVLEA
+525 DKPTEQRVLDTFNKVESK
-537 YDKIEKHFKTNQHL
+537 YKDTEHM
-551 FYANLYKEIQKIFP
+551 FYAHLYTEIQKIFP

-576 SAISLRL
+576 KAVSLRL
-583 TDFDLEEDWF
+583 TDFDLEPDWF
-593 ENPEI
+593 DNPEI
-598 YFKKDYDTKFNM
+598 YFKKDYDTKFGM
-610 LQELMRVNMKGLDFS
+610 LQELMRANMKGLDFS
-625 EIRRQEVVRYLDNVA
+625 DIRRQEVVRYLDNVA

-659 IDLEAKKKFDKA
+659 IETAAREQFGK
-671 N
+671 

>member
-1 MTTDFRLPT
+1 MQ
-10 EDRNMEHNSTFPIKQ
+10 HNSTFPIKQ
-25 NELNAL
+25 TELDML
-31 RDEATSYIK
+31 RDEATSYLK
-40 SVQWEQGQRAK
+40 SIQWEQGYRARK
-51 NKENNGKDESILL
+51 NDGKEDSILL
-64 YLSRAQGGN
+64 YLSRANN
-73 GGIEVTSVS
+73 GTKSSEITSVS
-82 KTILA
+82 KTVLG
-87 LKKRLLPGSVAIPI
+87 LKKRLLPESVAIPLQ
-101 HLNETLFAVQE
+101 LNQTLYAVQE
-112 GLALGIWIKDSY
+112 GITLGIWIKDSY
-124 YDASGLSSLS
+124 YDASGLSSLN
-134 ERKSVLDNAGK
+134 ERKTTLDNSGK
-145 REYESKMHTATA
+145 REYESKMQTATA

-162 TAYNILHNLIPHASD
+162 IAYNILHNLKTVASD
-177 DLSVMKN
+177 DLGVMKQ
-184 KFAGIPEVSFIS
+184 KFAGLPEVSIMS
-196 PLKGIACTLYY
+196 PLKGISCCLYY

-212 SHPDIVK
+212 SHPDIIK
-219 TDKDV
+219 NDQDV
-224 IDFTVVYFEALIDEI
+224 VDFTVVYFEALISEI
-239 QLRKNSLEYTET
+239 QMRKSTLEYTET
-251 ILDRTYK
+251 IVDRTYK
-258 LESRGVGTDF
+258 LEKSEF
-268 AVSGWENVFQGA
+268 AISGWENVFAGA
-280 AKSVEFNKIKFEQ
+280 AKSVEFNRIQFEQ

-310 MLSYDFAAQKNPFQE
+310 LLSYDFTAKKNPFQE

-390 KPLQDPTRLIFAPI
+390 KPLQDPSKLIFAPI

-409 NLQERTTQGVSAG
+409 NLQERTAQSVSAG

-461 ISRVQGRFKIDGAR
+461 ISRVQGRFKIDGAK
-475 TEHDFLDQDHL
+475 TENDFLDQDYI
-486 WWRKLDDTMPDFIN
+486 WWKKFEKTMPGFVN
-500 MQGPENYSYL
+500 MDNPKHYEYL
-510 QDQGLAKNMGEILKV
+510 SDQGLSKNMGDILHAMGRPNEVRILEIFEKT
-525 SDKPSEERVLEA
+525 
-537 YDKIEKHFKTNQHL
+537 EKHYEDDDHM
-551 FYANLYKEIQKIFP
+551 FYATLYKETQAVFP

-583 TDFDLEEDWF
+583 TDFDLEDDWF

-598 YFKKDYDTKFNM
+598 YFKKDYDTKFAM
-610 LQELMRVNMKGLDFS
+610 LQELMKANMKGLNFS
-625 EIRRQEVVRYLDNVA
+625 DIRKQEVIRYLDNVA
-640 TIADTDFKRK
+640 NIADTDFKRK
-650 VDARINQLN
+650 VDARVNQMN
-659 IDLEAKKKFDKA
+659 VDLEAREQFERNKY
-671 N
+671 

>member
-1 MTTDFRLPT
+1 
-10 EDRNMEHNSTFPIKQ
+10 MEHNSTFPIKL
-25 NELNAL
+25 NELDML
-31 RDEATSYIK
+31 RDEATSYLK
-40 SVQWEQGQRAK
+40 SIQWEQSQRAK
-51 NKENNGKDESILL
+51 NKNNDGKDESILL
-64 YLSRAQGGN
+64 YLSRANKGSN
-73 GGIEVTSVS
+73 VNVTSVS
-82 KTILA
+82 KTILG
-87 LKKRLLPGSVAIPI
+87 LKKRLLPESVAIPI
-101 HLNETLFAVQE
+101 YLNQSLYAVQE
-112 GLALGIWIKDSY
+112 GITLGIWVKDSY
-124 YDASGLSSLS
+124 YDASGLSTLS
-134 ERKSVLDNAGK
+134 ENKSALDSSGK

-162 TAYNILHNLIPHASD
+162 TAYKILHDLKPHASD
-177 DLSVMKN
+177 DLSVMKQ
-184 KFAGIPEVSFIS
+184 KFAGIPEVSFLS
-196 PLKGIACTLYY
+196 PLKGISCQLFY

-212 SHPDIVK
+212 GHPDIIK

-239 QLRKNSLEYTET
+239 QLRKSTLEYTDT
-251 ILDRTYK
+251 IEDRTYK
-258 LESRGVGTDF
+258 LEKSDF
-268 AVSGWENVFQGA
+268 AVDGWNNVFAGTA
-280 AKSVEFNKIKFEQ
+280 VSVEFNKVQFEQ
-293 IVGNRD
+293 IVGNKD

-310 MLSYDFAAQKNPFQE
+310 LLSYDFEAKKNPFQE

-353 LKEHCD
+353 LKAHSE

-409 NLQERTTQGVSAG
+409 NLQERTAQGVSAG

-475 TEHDFLDQDHL
+475 NQKDFVDQDYL
-486 WWRKLDDTMPDFIN
+486 WWRKLEETMPNFIN
-500 MQGPENYSYL
+500 MDNPDNYKYL
-510 QDQGLAKNMGEILKV
+510 DAQKVAKNLGEILEKIER
-525 SDKPSEERVLEA
+525 PTEERVLNTF
-537 YDKIEKHFKTNQHL
+537 DKVASKYKDDEHM
-551 FYANLYKEIQKIFP
+551 FYAHLYTEIQKIFP

-576 SAISLRL
+576 KAVSLRL
-583 TDFDLEEDWF
+583 TDFDLEPDWF

-610 LQELMRVNMKGLDFS
+610 LQELMRANMKGLDFS
-625 EIRRQEVVRYLDNVA
+625 DIRRQEVVRYLDNVA

-659 IDLEAKKKFDKA
+659 IEAEAREQFGKR

>member
-1 MTTDFRLPT
+1 
-10 EDRNMEHNSTFPIKQ
+10 MEHNSTFPIKQ
-25 NELNAL
+25 NELDML
-31 RDEATSYIK
+31 RDEATSYLK
-40 SVQWEQGQRAK
+40 SIQWEQSQRAK
-51 NKENNGKDESILL
+51 NRDNNGKDESILL
-64 YLSRAQGGN
+64 YLSRANN
-73 GGIEVTSVS
+73 GTHLDVTSVS

-87 LKKRLLPGSVAIPI
+87 LKKRLLPESVALPVY
-101 HLNETLFAVQE
+101 LNQSLFAVQE
-112 GLALGIWIKDSY
+112 GITLGIWIKDNYS
-124 YDASGLSSLS
+124 DASGLSTLR
-134 ERKSVLDNAGK
+134 ENRTALDGSGK

-162 TAYNILHNLIPHASD
+162 TAYKILHDLKPLASD
-177 DLSVMKN
+177 DLTVMKQ
-184 KFAGIPEVSFIS
+184 KFAGIPEVSFLT
-196 PLKGIACTLYY
+196 PLKGISCQLFYF
-207 YDKYL
+207 DKYL
-212 SHPDIVK
+212 GHPDIIK
-219 TDKDV
+219 SDKDV

-239 QLRKNSLEYTET
+239 QLRKSTLDYTET

-258 LESRGVGTDF
+258 LENSDF
-268 AVSGWENVFQGA
+268 AVSGWENMFQGT
-280 AKSVEFNKIKFEQ
+280 AKSVEFNKIEFEQ

-310 MLSYDFAAQKNPFQE
+310 MLSYDFQAKKNPFQE

-353 LKEHCD
+353 LKMHSD
-359 NLDIPFLF
+359 HLDIPFLF

-390 KPLQDPTRLIFAPI
+390 KPLQDPTKLIFAPI

-409 NLQERTTQGVSAG
+409 NLQERTAQGVSAG

-475 TEHDFLDQDHL
+475 TEHDFLDQDYI
-486 WWRKLDDTMPDFIN
+486 WWRKLEATMPDFVN
-500 MQGPENYSYL
+500 MDKPEVYQYL
-510 QDQGLAKNMGEILKV
+510 SSQGLAKSMGDILSV
-525 SDKPSEERVLEA
+525 VEKPSEERVQDTF
-537 YDKIEKHFKTNQHL
+537 DKIEKLHEANDHM
-551 FYANLYKEIQKIFP
+551 FYAALYKEIQKIFP

-583 TDFDLEEDWF
+583 TDFDLEKDWF
-593 ENPEI
+593 ENPEK

-610 LQELMRVNMKGLDFS
+610 LQELMKANMKGLNFS
-625 EIRRQEVVRYLDNVA
+625 DIRRQEVIRYLDNVA

-650 VDARINQLN
+650 VDARVNQMT
-659 IDLEAKKKFDKA
+659 IEDEAREQFSELKRE
-671 N
+671 

>member
-1 MTTDFRLPT
+1 
-10 EDRNMEHNSTFPIKQ
+10 MEHNSTFPIKQ
-25 NELNAL
+25 NELDML

-40 SVQWEQGQRAK
+40 SIQWEQGQRAK
-51 NKENNGKDESILL
+51 NKDKDAKDESILL
-64 YLSRAQGGN
+64 YLSRASGN
-73 GGIEVTSVS
+73 GGGADVTSVS
-82 KTILA
+82 KTILE
-87 LKKRLLPGSVAIPI
+87 LKKRLLPESIAIPL
-101 HLNETLFAVQE
+101 HLNQTLYAVQE
-112 GLALGIWIKDSY
+112 GITLGIWIKDSF
-124 YDASGLSSLS
+124 YDSSGLSRLV
-134 ERKSVLDNAGK
+134 ENKPALDNSGK
-145 REYESKMHTATA
+145 REYESKMQTSTA

-162 TAYNILHNLIPHASD
+162 TAYKVLHDLKRVASD

-184 KFAGIPEVSFIS
+184 KFAGIPEVSLMT
-196 PLKGIACTLYY
+196 PLKGVSCALFY

-212 SHPDIVK
+212 GHPEIIK
-219 TDKDV
+219 TDQDV
-224 IDFTVVYFEALIDEI
+224 IDFTVVYFEALIAEI
-239 QLRKNSLEYTET
+239 QMRKGSLEYIET
-251 ILDRTYK
+251 IADRTYK
-258 LESRGVGTDF
+258 LEHSEF
-268 AVSGWENVFQGA
+268 AVSGWDNVFQGT
-280 AKSVEFNKIKFEQ
+280 AKSVEFNNIRFEQ

-310 MLSYDFAAQKNPFQE
+310 MLSYDFEAKKNPFQE

-353 LKEHCD
+353 LKEHSD

-376 TFQGGSAEKMVEWM
+376 TFQGGSAEKMVDWM
-390 KPLQDPTRLIFAPI
+390 KPMQDPSKLIFAPI

-409 NLQERTTQGVSAG
+409 NLQERTAQGVSAG

-439 VNYGNSSIGLFTNLP
+439 VNYGNSAIGLFTNLP

-461 ISRVQGRFKIDGAR
+461 ISRVQGRFKIDGAQ

-486 WWRKLDDTMPDFIN
+486 WWRKLDATMPDFVN
-500 MQGPENYSYL
+500 MHGPENYSYL
-510 QDQGLAKNMGEILKV
+510 QDQGLAKNMGEIFNV
-525 SDKPSEERVLEA
+525 SDKPTEERVLDV
-537 YDKIEKHFKTNQHL
+537 YDKIEKQYKSTDHL
-551 FYANLYKEIQKIFP
+551 FYANLYKEIQRIFP

-576 SAISLRL
+576 SAVSLRL

-593 ENPEI
+593 SNPEI

-610 LQELMRVNMKGLDFS
+610 LQELMRGNMNGLDFS

-659 IDLEAKKKFDKA
+659 VETEAREQFGERD
-671 N
+671 

>member
-1 MTTDFRLPT
+1 
-10 EDRNMEHNSTFPIKQ
+10 MEHNSTFPIKQ
-25 NELNAL
+25 NELDML
-31 RDEATSYIK
+31 RDEASGYLK
-40 SVQWEQGQRAK
+40 SIQWEQGQRAK
-51 NKENNGKDESILL
+51 NKNKDTKDDSILL
-64 YLSRAQGGN
+64 YLSRANN
-73 GGIEVTSVS
+73 GSSTTEVTSVS

-87 LKKRLLPGSVAIPI
+87 LKKRLLPDSIAIPVY
-101 HLNETLFAVQE
+101 LNQTLYAVQE
-112 GLALGIWIKDSY
+112 GLTLGIWIKDSY
-124 YDASGLSSLS
+124 YDASGLSSLR
-134 ERKSVLDNAGK
+134 ERIAALDANGK
-145 REYESKMHTATA
+145 REFESKMQTATA
-157 FMLFA
+157 FQLFA
-162 TAYNILHNLIPHASD
+162 TSYKVLHDLKPHASD
-177 DLSVMKN
+177 DLSVMKQ

-196 PLKGIACTLYY
+196 PLKGVACSLFYY
-207 YDKYL
+207 EKYL
-212 SHPDIVK
+212 GHPDIIK
-219 TDKDV
+219 SDKDV
-224 IDFTVVYFEALIDEI
+224 IDFTVVYFEALVDEI
-239 QLRKNSLEYTET
+239 QLRKSSLEYTET
-251 ILDRTYK
+251 ITDRTYK
-258 LESRGVGTDF
+258 LEKSEF
-268 AVSGWENVFQGA
+268 AISGWENAFSGT
-280 AKSVEFNKIKFEQ
+280 AKSIEFNKIKFEQ

-310 MLSYDFAAQKNPFQE
+310 MLSYDFEAKKNPFQE

-353 LKEHCD
+353 LKEHSD

-390 KPLQDPTRLIFAPI
+390 KPMQDPSKLIFAPI

-409 NLQERTTQGVSAG
+409 NLQERTAQGVSAG

-486 WWRKLDDTMPDFIN
+486 WWRKLQKTMPDFVN
-500 MQGPENYSYL
+500 MTSPSDYEYL
-510 QDQGLAKNMGEILKV
+510 KDQGLAKSMGDILNAV
-525 SDKPSEERVLEA
+525 EKPSEARVLEA
-537 YDKIEKHFKTNQHL
+537 YDKAEKLHKTNDHL
-551 FYANLYKEIQKIFP
+551 FYASLYKEIQNIFP

-583 TDFDLEEDWF
+583 TDFDLEQDWF
-593 ENPEI
+593 DKPEI
-598 YFKKDYDTKFNM
+598 YFKQNYETKFNM
-610 LQELMRVNMKGLDFS
+610 LQELMKSNMKGLNFS
-625 EIRRQEVVRYLDNVA
+625 EVRRQEVVRYLDNVA

-650 VDARINQLN
+650 VDARVNQMN
-659 IDLEAKKKFDKA
+659 IDLEARGQF
-671 N
+671 NERS

>member
-1 MTTDFRLPT
+1 M
-10 EDRNMEHNSTFPIKQ
+10 
-25 NELNAL
+25 L
-31 RDEATSYIK
+31 RDEATSYLK

-51 NKENNGKDESILL
+51 NKDKDAKDESILL
-64 YLSRAQGGN
+64 YLSRANGN
-73 GGIEVTSVS
+73 GGATATSVS
-82 KTILA
+82 KTILE
-87 LKKRLLPGSVAIPI
+87 LKKRLLPESIAIPI
-101 HLNETLFAVQE
+101 HLNQTLYAVQE
-112 GLALGIWIKDSY
+112 GITLGIWIKDSY

-134 ERKSVLDNAGK
+134 ENKSALDNSGK
-145 REYESKMHTATA
+145 REYESKMQTATA
-157 FMLFA
+157 FMLFSM
-162 TAYNILHNLIPHASD
+162 AYKILHDLQTVASD

-184 KFAGIPEVSFIS
+184 KFAGIPEVSLMS
-196 PLKGIACTLYY
+196 PLKGISCALFYY
-207 YDKYL
+207 EKYL
-212 SHPDIVK
+212 GHPEIVK

-224 IDFTVVYFEALIDEI
+224 VDFTVVYFEALIAEI
-239 QLRKNSLEYTET
+239 QMRKSSLEYTET
-251 ILDRTYK
+251 IIDRTYK
-258 LESRGVGTDF
+258 LENSEF
-268 AVSGWENVFQGA
+268 AVSGWDNVFQGT
-280 AKSVEFNKIKFEQ
+280 AKSIEFNKIQFEQ

-310 MLSYDFAAQKNPFQE
+310 MLSYDFTAKKNPFQE

-390 KPLQDPTRLIFAPI
+390 KPLQDPSKLIFAPI

-409 NLQERTTQGVSAG
+409 NLQERTAQGVSAG

-486 WWRKLDDTMPDFIN
+486 WWRKLDDTMPDFVN
-500 MQGPENYSYL
+500 MLGPENYSYL
-510 QDQGLAKNMGEILKV
+510 QDQGLAKNMGEILKI
-525 SDKPSEERVLEA
+525 SDKPTEERVLEA
-537 YDKIEKHFKTNQHL
+537 YDKIESNFKTNQHL

-576 SAISLRL
+576 SAVSLRL

-593 ENPEI
+593 ENPEL
-598 YFKKDYDTKFNM
+598 YFKNDYDTKFNM
-610 LQELMRVNMKGLDFS
+610 LQELMRSNMKGLNFS

-650 VDARINQLN
+650 VDARVNQLK
-659 IDLEAKKKFDKA
+659 IDTEARDQFGNNK
-671 N
+671 